1 MAFTNEKKKKLTNLL
16 DELTEYTKK
25 REDLIGLVCGLK
37 DEDMEE
43 FTEIIKKNQNKD
55 YHKLIDIY
63 VKFRFRKG
71 YKSDPYID
79 K

>member
-1 MAFTNEKKKKLTNLL
+1 
-16 DELTEYTKK
+16 
-25 REDLIGLVCGLK
+25 
-37 DEDMEE
+37 MEE

>member
-71 YKSDPYID
+71 YKSDPYLEG
-79 K
+79 

>member
-1 MAFTNEKKKKLTNLL
+1 MDFTDKEKEIYTNLL
-16 DELTEYTKK
+16 DALTEYTKK
-25 REDLIGLVCGLK
+25 KEDLLGLFCGLK

-71 YKSDPYID
+71 YKSDPYLEG
-79 K
+79 